1 MKLRLFFVTM
11 VLLGGCAAQQPA
23 KPDTSNTS
31 PNTSKTSNTLSR
43 DAYECEQ
50 KAALAGVGSRA
61 AAFDDCMKNRGRT
74 PNNK

>member
-23 KPDTSNTS
+23 KPDSNTS

-61 AAFDDCMKNRGRT
+61 AAFDDCMKTRGRT
-74 PNNK
+74 PNK

>member
-23 KPDTSNTS
+23 KPDTS
-31 PNTSKTSNTLSR
+31 KTSNTVSR

-61 AAFDDCMKNRGRT
+61 AAFDDCMKTRGRT
-74 PNNK
+74 PNK